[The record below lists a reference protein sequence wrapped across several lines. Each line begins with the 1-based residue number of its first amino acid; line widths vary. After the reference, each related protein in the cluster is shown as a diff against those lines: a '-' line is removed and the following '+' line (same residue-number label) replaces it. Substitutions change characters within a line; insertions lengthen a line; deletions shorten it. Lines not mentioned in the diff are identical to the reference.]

1 MRRSVK
7 MSAME
12 EEYSWNGGRG
22 GSSSFRL
29 PESEGQGKW
38 LLIAILF
45 AVLAH
50 VGILVGLSRIDIEL
64 PEFIAKKEIRTQVVR
79 VNPVDINDSRPEIT
93 PPDQP
98 EIEEPI
104 AVVPPADELEILE
117 NLPEMDID
125 ISPDVETIQ
134 VPKISSAAIGELEGE
149 SKEPMKAMTFD
160 PELPEMGVTED
171 FFPRADDS
179 QVTVDPG
186 ARMAE
191 EYDPDTYT
199 DALRK
204 GVGGEVEDGLL
215 DGFTSLDKMANMDGN
230 SLLTSKALI
239 GSDLLFEFNS
249 AELKQSA
256 RVSLMKVALLIYKHP
271 NLVCWL
277 DGHTDLIGGEESNIK
292 LSQARAK
299 AVRSWLIDSMDLDE
313 DRIAVR
319 GFGKSQPIVKEG
331 TKEEQAPNRRVEI
344 KMRKGQP
351 DDAVK
356 PKSRP
361 KKATVVEEEVA
372 KPTPKEE
379 PKPAPKAVPEPP
391 KALVEPEEDP
401 SNKAL
406 VIPEDETPAEPR
418 RTPRRAVPVA
428 E

>member
-1 MRRSVK
+1 
-7 MSAME
+7 ME

-215 DGFTSLDKMANMDGN
+215 DGFASLDKMANMDGN

>member
-1 MRRSVK
+1 
-7 MSAME
+7 ME

>member
-1 MRRSVK
+1 
-7 MSAME
+7 ME

-93 PPDQP
+93 PPEQP

>member
-93 PPDQP
+93 PPEQP